1 MLRLSFI
8 FSLLFSLYLQG
19 HHHEPSGESYLNRNS
34 ASEVTQAHSSRFGW
48 SLSSFLEVEEFEL
61 EEENEDQESTRT
73 FLEGLSS
80 PSKSDLYLRDYYQL
94 QPTTL
99 YTFSTQ
105 KKTALFVLFDQ
116 LLI

>member
-61 EEENEDQESTRT
+61 EEENQWLDSQKQ
-73 FLEGLSS
+73 LINANIA
-80 PSKSDLYLRDYYQL
+80 LYKAVGGGW
-94 QPTTL
+94 
-99 YTFSTQ
+99 F
-105 KKTALFVLFDQ
+105 
-116 LLI
+116 